1 LTDFTLLLP
10 RYARYDNYSDEIAAL
25 PSVARN
31 DKSCQIAMLHTVA
44 CNPAVSQFK
53 NMKKFDKNFPFKA
66 IIKMNKHFRYSFL
79 GRMFCLFPILNLA
92 INCDT
97 A

>member
-1 LTDFTLLLP
+1 MPIARREEDSSPVIASVAKQSHKKRLRLP
-10 RYARYDNYSDEIAAL
+10 RRYA
-25 PSVARN
+25 PRN
-31 DKSCQIAMLHTVA
+31 QT
-44 CNPAVSQFK
+44 VSQFK

-66 IIKMNKHFRYSFL
+66 IIKVNKHFRHSFL